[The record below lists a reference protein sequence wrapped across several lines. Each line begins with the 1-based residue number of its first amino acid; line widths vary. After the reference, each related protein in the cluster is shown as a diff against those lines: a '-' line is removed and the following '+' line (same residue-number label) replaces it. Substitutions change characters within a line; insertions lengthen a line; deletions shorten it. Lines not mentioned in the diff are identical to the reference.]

1 MSRFEIRLS
10 AAQSIVTDAENRW
23 LSAGGATQEIVLH
36 LMQTLVAGGGF
47 DYFDDTPSAVG
58 SASPGASLEVARG
71 DHAHAHGNQGGGSL
85 HAVATTGSNGFMSA
99 ADKLKLDE
107 IETGATQNASDL
119 HLTNRANH
127 YGTQAISTV
136 SGLQTALDDLA
147 ADIAGAGSGTVTSV
161 GVTSWNPLFTV
172 TGSPVT
178 SSGTINFDLTS
189 QPAGLVMAS
198 APTGSGS
205 GTPYMRALVA
215 SDIPALGYIATAE
228 KGAASGVAPLG
239 ADSKVPALYLPP
251 GFAPSSTDD
260 LPEGATNL
268 YFTTARAESAASS
281 VAASAVATHVT
292 ALDPHSQYRK
302 ESDPVDWSELSS
314 VPLTMDPSVHDHEI
328 SDVTGLQSALDG
340 KLATG
345 GEAATVATIA
355 GRVTAGTN
363 VTITGAGTAASPYQI
378 AAAGGGGSPAGLNT
392 QVQFNDGGVL
402 GADADLT
409 YNKTTNTL
417 AVPAV
422 ATETITGPDSVTGV
436 GIAVGAGTDARSLS
450 VTPGEDAPN
459 FVAGMSVFDMLHTG
473 NTKTVAGQSI
483 NGYGDVQL
491 SDGDV
496 PATVGTITGTTKTL
510 ALTDRGIYQRW
521 TATGAKTLTVNTS
534 VGANAGEYHI
544 RNCATS
550 GDLTI
555 VASGVTINAPKGGTL
570 VLEPGDAGTLK
581 QGAANV
587 LDFLGSTKAA

>member
-1 MSRFEIRLS
+1 MNNFEIRLN
-10 AAQSIVTDAENRW
+10 ANQSIVTDTENRW

-36 LMQTLVAGGGF
+36 LMQTLVSGGGF
-47 DYFDDTPSAVG
+47 EYFDGTPSAVG
-58 SASPGASLEVARG
+58 SASPGVSLEVARG
-71 DHAHAHGNQGGGSL
+71 DHVHAHGNQAGGSR
-85 HAVATTGSNGFMSA
+85 HSAATTSAAGFMSA
-99 ADKLKLDE
+99 SDKLKLDE

-136 SGLQTALDDLA
+136 SGLQTVLDDLA

-161 GVTSWNPLFTV
+161 GVTSGNPVFTV

-239 ADSKVPALYLPP
+239 VDSKIPALYLPP

-328 SDVTGLQSALDG
+328 SDVSGLQAALDG
-340 KLATG
+340 KLA
-345 GEAATVATIA
+345 
-355 GRVTAGTN
+355 
-363 VTITGAGTAASPYQI
+363 S
-378 AAAGGGGSPAGLNT
+378 GGGG
-392 QVQFNDGGVL
+392 
-402 GADADLT
+402 
-409 YNKTTNTL
+409 
-417 AVPAV
+417 
-422 ATETITGPDSVTGV
+422 
-436 GIAVGAGTDARSLS
+436 LS
-450 VTPGEDAPN
+450 
-459 FVAGMSVFDMLHTG
+459 
-473 NTKTVAGQSI
+473 I
-483 NGYGDVQL
+483 
-491 SDGDV
+491 
-496 PATVGTITGTTKTL
+496 
-510 ALTDRGIYQRW
+510 
-521 TATGAKTLTVNTS
+521 
-534 VGANAGEYHI
+534 
-544 RNCATS
+544 
-550 GDLTI
+550 
-555 VASGVTINAPKGGTL
+555 
-570 VLEPGDAGTLK
+570 
-581 QGAANV
+581 GAAIALRTV
-587 LDFLGSTKAA
+587 RF